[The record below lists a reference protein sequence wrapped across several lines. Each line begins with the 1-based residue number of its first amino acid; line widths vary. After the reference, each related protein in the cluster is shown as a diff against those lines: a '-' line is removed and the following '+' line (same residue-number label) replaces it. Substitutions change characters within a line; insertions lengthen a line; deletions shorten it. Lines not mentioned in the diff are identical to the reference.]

1 MMATEAMS
9 EEAEAIVN
17 RIRNLF
23 KIYLPRHTYC
33 NEVFMFSI
41 ENETIQD
48 PHTDVCG
55 ILKHVDIL
63 VGGVNVSY
71 SYIISLSD
79 ECHIWEFFADG
90 TPPNKIMIP
99 RGNIFIFANDFVHGG
114 MSLPFVPGGKFLPSQ
129 SWHLRLHGILTV
141 PEFRNGGENQG
152 WVEEVFNQWRYKDG
166 CEELYT
172 DRY

>member
-33 NEVFMFSI
+33 NEVFMFST

-55 ILKHVDIL
+55 ILKYVDIL

-90 TPPNKIMIP
+90 SPPNKIMIP

-114 MSLPFVPGGKFLPSQ
+114 MALPFVPGGKFLPGQ